1 MADTTAGVAVLP
13 SVAVRLSNRLGY
25 DACADIVAL
34 LAFPKDEHKRLKF
47 ARAIRWQYVV
57 QRARSEPEW
66 HTDLPVSQFM
76 PREHEDLDL
85 LFKQGNK
92 HLENR
97 NGSAHV
103 GFEYAVEAL
112 REVYTESGFGKWAGK
127 LGEHEEISLADMF
140 NQREKLPGA
149 VTARQQWKVWG
160 EGLPVLHLAMA
171 FHRRYYLLPPKSPE
185 RAAPIALALVVM
197 DPCAVLEEAERYRH
211 RLASAPVPTNTR
223 GIRSRPK
230 LGKGVL
236 AKIIPT

>member
-97 NGSAHV
+97 NGSPLAFFSPTV
-103 GFEYAVEAL
+103 AVAGFYM
-112 REVYTESGFGKWAGK
+112 RGSG
-127 LGEHEEISLADMF
+127 
-140 NQREKLPGA
+140 R
-149 VTARQQWKVWG
+149 
-160 EGLPVLHLAMA
+160 
-171 FHRRYYLLPPKSPE
+171 E
-185 RAAPIALALVVM
+185 RARAMPPLLGGLGRTQRV
-197 DPCAVLEEAERYRH
+197 
-211 RLASAPVPTNTR
+211 R
-223 GIRSRPK
+223 GR
-230 LGKGVL
+230 G
-236 AKIIPT
+236 